1 MEMFAPYSP
10 CAGRNF
16 PKSTTNNAA
25 TSHFG
30 TAHLFGLTSAMKYV
44 GGEDKWA
51 AQMRYQTCGR
61 KKIWGAN
68 IKELMEAFAKA
79 DPDAAQSFPSACAA
93 FGQLDVKMA
102 DRCKDHGLSLHVAIA
117 EEGDIVYTPSGWL
130 LAEETLN
137 SKMVLG
143 IKVAVLQ
150 EGKSLDAMAIVRNM
164 KAKEDANAAVLNYMD
179 AYVKLAEAIDSEKDQ
194 AAADTVDKKQQAK
207 LDKEKAISAAAKE
220 KNVQVAKAKVKA
232 G

>member
-1 MEMFAPYSP
+1 
-10 CAGRNF
+10 
-16 PKSTTNNAA
+16 
-25 TSHFG
+25 
-30 TAHLFGLTSAMKYV
+30 MKNV

-51 AQMRYQTCGR
+51 AQMRFHTCGK

-102 DRCKDHGLSLHVAIA
+102 DRCKDHGLSLQVAIA

-137 SKMVLG
+137 SKTVLG
-143 IKVAVLQ
+143 IKVAALQ

-164 KAKEDANAAVLNYMD
+164 KAKEDANASVVNYMD
-179 AYVKLAEAIDSEKDQ
+179 AYVKVAETVDSENGQ
-194 AAADTVDKKQQAK
+194 AAADELDKQKAATEKQQK
-207 LDKEKAISAAAKE
+207 LEKDKAAKE
-220 KNVQVAKAKVKA
+220 KAAKEQQKKQDEQKEKAPQGAKAKAKP
-232 G
+232 